1 MSPATL
7 SLSYHRLGRWR
18 RAVPPSNEGA
28 KHLGSPASD
37 IAKLISATAM
47 KDRKAFATLY
57 ARTSAKLFGVTL
69 RILKDQAEA
78 EEALQE
84 VYIKVWQRADSF
96 QQSTF
101 SPMSW
106 LIAIARNH
114 ALDILRAR
122 RPIAEGIDGAL
133 EIADTGPS
141 PEQAAV
147 NNAERQRIEHCLDAL
162 ETIKADAVRAAYLD
176 GYAYQELATR
186 FNVPLNTMRTWLRRS
201 LIKLKGCLSA

>member
-1 MSPATL
+1 M
-7 SLSYHRLGRWR
+7 
-18 RAVPPSNEGA
+18 
-28 KHLGSPASD
+28 GSQASD
-37 IAKLISATAM
+37 IATLISATAM

-57 ARTSAKLFGVTL
+57 AHTSAKLFGVSL
-69 RILKDQAEA
+69 RILKNKSEA

-122 RPIAEGIDGAL
+122 RPVSDGMEGAL

-141 PEQAAV
+141 PEQAAM
-147 NNAERQRIEHCLDAL
+147 NSAERQRIEHCLDAL